1 MKRIFKLILILL
13 APIFSY
19 SQDWQ
24 YYVGNNA
31 FDGEF
36 KSASIQGL
44 SDNYPYV
51 NPLLNVNVWNEKTL
65 NFHIKNSGFSQE
77 GTMHSIL
84 FLPNIEP
91 KVIYYVGNINISS
104 DGKTIFLKS
113 FKTDYVKNI
122 SLINFLEILKKASKI
137 DVRVKTE
144 FGNYDIHFNMDGYAD
159 ALTKVLTKNFIRN
172 SNLTNVDIQKNSDLI
187 LKNISDHISKENEG
201 INKIKSLLLNIGVEE
216 NEISDAAKN
225 LKIKLD
231 EYNIEV
237 NELSRIEP
245 KINFLKNLNL
255 VLYDSKNMKITSV
268 LLDIPN
274 FLNKLKK
281 EKN

>member
-1 MKRIFKLILILL
+1 MKQTLILVLILL
-13 APIFSY
+13 TPIVSY
-19 SQDWQ
+19 SQEWQ
-24 YYVGNNA
+24 YHVGNNS

-51 NPLLNVNVWNEKTL
+51 NPLLNVNIWNEKTL
-65 NFHIKNSGFSQE
+65 NFYIKNSGFSQDD
-77 GTMHSIL
+77 TINSIL
-84 FLPNIEP
+84 FLPDVEP
-91 KVIYYVGNINISS
+91 NVIYYAENVNIST

-113 FKTDYVKNI
+113 FKTDYIKRI
-122 SLINFLEILKKASKI
+122 SLLNFLEILKKASKI

-144 FGNYDIHFNMDGYAD
+144 YGNYDILFNMDGYSET
-159 ALTKVLTKNFIRN
+159 LPKVLTKTFLIN
-172 SNLTNVDIQKNSDLI
+172 SNATNVDIQKNSDLI
-187 LKNISDHISKENEG
+187 LKNISDHISKENEE
-201 INKIKSLLLNIGVEE
+201 INKIKPLLFDIGVEE
-216 NEISDAAKN
+216 NEINDAAKN
-225 LKIKLD
+225 LKIKLK

-237 NELSRIEP
+237 NEINRIEP

-255 VLYDSKNMKITSV
+255 VLYDSKNMKIASV